1 MTNILSDLRR
11 LTEAVHAA
19 GADIAPTYREYVQL
33 AFAIATDC
41 GEAGRSDFLM
51 LCSLSAKY
59 DVHAAN
65 KLFSNALK
73 TNNNSIHIGT
83 AFHLAELCNVRP
95 RPAEKPRQDTPTGTL
110 GTPGAPHPAASH
122 THAHG
127 YYNRAEMPAEKFPEA
142 PAASLPAE
150 AADAGTAN
158 SGTACS
164 GTTYPGTTY
173 PEAADPEAAD
183 EETCRGSEPL
193 TPLPCFDNRTLWP
206 APLNEIT
213 AHGTTRAQQ
222 DIMLLGAVTVLGA
235 SMNSHVRC
243 AYGGKM
249 ISPSLQTFIVA
260 LPASGKGVLSLVR
273 LLVEPIHDE
282 IRTEVATQMKAY
294 KKEKAAYDA
303 MGKERSKMEAPQM
316 PPNRMFLISGNNTG
330 TGILQNI
337 MDSDG
342 TGLICEA
349 EADTLSTAIGSDHGH
364 WSDTL
369 RKAFD
374 HDRLSYNRRTDQ
386 EYREVK
392 RIFLA
397 VLLSGTPAQVRALIP
412 SAENGLFSRQL
423 FYYMH
428 GIYTWADQFACGE
441 IDLDEIFRSIGRD
454 WQLKLDILKEHGI
467 HTLRLTDEQKKEFNA
482 LFSDLFF
489 RSDIANGN
497 EMRSFIARLAVNIC
511 RIMSTIAMLRVLE
524 IPQPY
529 QLKSSDRYAPVP
541 DKEIPTDNVKDG
553 IITRW
558 DITITPEDFKAVLG
572 LVKPLYR
579 HATHILSFLPSSEI
593 PHRANADR
601 DAFFDALGDE
611 FTRTQLTEQATAMGI
626 KPNTALSWLRR
637 LVKKGLFVMKE
648 KGTYVR
654 ARVCVC

>member
-1 MTNILSDLRR
+1 MTNIESLR
-11 LTEAVHAA
+11 LITEAVETA
-19 GADIAPTYREYVQL
+19 GADIAPSYAEYVQL

-41 GEAGRSDFLM
+41 GEAGREFFHR
-51 LCSLSAKY
+51 LCRISAKY
-59 DVHAAN
+59 QREHAERM
-65 KLFSNALK
+65 FSNALIK
-73 TNNNSIHIGT
+73 QHGEIHLGT
-83 AFHLAELCNVRP
+83 AFHLAESTGVKICREEVMNSRKN
-95 RPAEKPRQDTPTGTL
+95 AENALNAPYNFSTHRRAYNKEEEEEEEEENDNDENANASEELSTDSDPLQPLPT
-110 GTPGAPHPAASH
+110 
-122 THAHG
+122 
-127 YYNRAEMPAEKFPEA
+127 FPEA
-142 PAASLPAE
+142 
-150 AADAGTAN
+150 D
-158 SGTACS
+158 
-164 GTTYPGTTY
+164 
-173 PEAADPEAAD
+173 
-183 EETCRGSEPL
+183 
-193 TPLPCFDNRTLWP
+193 WP
-206 APLNEIT
+206 KILMLILSYATSPT
-213 AHGTTRAQQ
+213 QR
-222 DIMLLGAVTVLGA
+222 DILLLGALTALGA
-235 SMNSHVRC
+235 TMERYVRC
-243 AYGGKM
+243 SYSGKYQ
-249 ISPSLQTFIVA
+249 SPCLQTFFVA
-260 LPASGKGVLSLVR
+260 PPASGKSGLSLIR
-273 LLVEPIHDE
+273 LLVEPIHDK
-282 IRTEVATQMKAY
+282 IRQQVDEEMKAY
-294 KKEKAAYDA
+294 RKEKKNYELL
-303 MGKERSKMEAPQM
+303 GKERVNTEAPQM
-316 PPNRMFLISGNNTG
+316 PPNKMFLISGNNSG

-337 MDSDG
+337 MDANG
-342 TGLICEA
+342 TGLICET
-349 EADTLSTAIGSDHGH
+349 DTIASAISSEYGH

-626 KPNTALSWLRR
+626 KTNTALSWLRR
-637 LVKKGLFVMKE
+637 LVKKGLFAMKE

>member
-1 MTNILSDLRR
+1 M
-11 LTEAVHAA
+11 
-19 GADIAPTYREYVQL
+19 YVKCSFLQQVV
-33 AFAIATDC
+33 DC
-41 GEAGRSDFLM
+41 GES
-51 LCSLSAKY
+51 
-59 DVHAAN
+59 
-65 KLFSNALK
+65 
-73 TNNNSIHIGT
+73 
-83 AFHLAELCNVRP
+83 
-95 RPAEKPRQDTPTGTL
+95 PAQR
-110 GTPGAPHPAASH
+110 
-122 THAHG
+122 
-127 YYNRAEMPAEKFPEA
+127 
-142 PAASLPAE
+142 
-150 AADAGTAN
+150 
-158 SGTACS
+158 
-164 GTTYPGTTY
+164 
-173 PEAADPEAAD
+173 
-183 EETCRGSEPL
+183 
-193 TPLPCFDNRTLWP
+193 
-206 APLNEIT
+206 
-213 AHGTTRAQQ
+213 
-222 DIMLLGAVTVLGA
+222 DILLLGALTVFGA
-235 SMNSHVRC
+235 TLNRLLSFV
-243 AYGGKM
+243 YGRK
-249 ISPSLQTFIVA
+249 IKFPCLQTFVIA
-260 LPASGKGVLSLVR
+260 PPASGKGALTWVR
-273 LLVEPIHDE
+273 RLAEPLHDALME
-282 IRTEVATQMKAY
+282 SYSEKMKAY
-294 KKEKAAYDA
+294 RLEKVQWDMLGKEKAN
-303 MGKERSKMEAPQM
+303 KPEPERPCMK
-316 PPNRMFLISGNNTG
+316 MFLIAGDNSGAGMLEN
-330 TGILQNI
+330 L
-337 MDSDG
+337 MDANG
-342 TGLICEA
+342 AGLICET
-349 EADTLSTAIGSDHGH
+349 EADTIASAISSEYGH

-541 DKEIPTDNVKDG
+541 DKEIPADNVKDG

>member
-1 MTNILSDLRR
+1 MTNIESLR
-11 LTEAVHAA
+11 LITEAVETA
-19 GADIAPTYREYVQL
+19 GADIAPSYTEYVQL

-41 GEAGRSDFLM
+41 GEAGREFFHR
-51 LCSLSAKY
+51 LCRISAKY
-59 DVHAAN
+59 QREHAERM
-65 KLFSNALK
+65 FSNALIK
-73 TNNNSIHIGT
+73 QHGEIHLGT
-83 AFHLAELCNVRP
+83 AFHLAESTGVKICREEVMNSRKN
-95 RPAEKPRQDTPTGTL
+95 AENALNAPYNFPTHRRAYNKVEEEENDNDENTN
-110 GTPGAPHPAASH
+110 APEELSTDSDPLQPLP
-122 THAHG
+122 T
-127 YYNRAEMPAEKFPEA
+127 FPEA
-142 PAASLPAE
+142 
-150 AADAGTAN
+150 D
-158 SGTACS
+158 
-164 GTTYPGTTY
+164 
-173 PEAADPEAAD
+173 
-183 EETCRGSEPL
+183 
-193 TPLPCFDNRTLWP
+193 WP
-206 APLNEIT
+206 KILMLIMSYATSPT
-213 AHGTTRAQQ
+213 QR
-222 DIMLLGAVTVLGA
+222 DILLLGALTALGA
-235 SMNSHVRC
+235 TMERYVRC
-243 AYGGKM
+243 SYSGKYQ
-249 ISPSLQTFIVA
+249 SPCLQTFFVA
-260 LPASGKGVLSLVR
+260 PPASGKSGLSLIR
-273 LLVEPIHDE
+273 LLVEPIHDK
-282 IRTEVATQMKAY
+282 IRQQVDEEMKAY
-294 KKEKAAYDA
+294 RKEKKNYELL
-303 MGKERSKMEAPQM
+303 GKERVNTEAPQM
-316 PPNRMFLISGNNTG
+316 PPNKMFLISGNNSG

-337 MDSDG
+337 MDANG
-342 TGLICEA
+342 TGLICET
-349 EADTLSTAIGSDHGH
+349 EADTIASAISSEYGH

-489 RSDIANGN
+489 
-497 EMRSFIARLAVNIC
+497 RLAVNIC

-654 ARVCVC
+654 ARVCVY

>member
-1 MTNILSDLRR
+1 MQS
-11 LTEAVHAA
+11 
-19 GADIAPTYREYVQL
+19 
-33 AFAIATDC
+33 
-41 GEAGRSDFLM
+41 
-51 LCSLSAKY
+51 
-59 DVHAAN
+59 
-65 KLFSNALK
+65 
-73 TNNNSIHIGT
+73 
-83 AFHLAELCNVRP
+83 
-95 RPAEKPRQDTPTGTL
+95 
-110 GTPGAPHPAASH
+110 
-122 THAHG
+122 
-127 YYNRAEMPAEKFPEA
+127 
-142 PAASLPAE
+142 
-150 AADAGTAN
+150 
-158 SGTACS
+158 
-164 GTTYPGTTY
+164 
-173 PEAADPEAAD
+173 
-183 EETCRGSEPL
+183 
-193 TPLPCFDNRTLWP
+193 
-206 APLNEIT
+206 
-213 AHGTTRAQQ
+213 
-222 DIMLLGAVTVLGA
+222 
-235 SMNSHVRC
+235 
-243 AYGGKM
+243 
-249 ISPSLQTFIVA
+249 FIVA
-260 LPASGKGVLSLVR
+260 PAASGKGVLSLIR
-273 LLVEPIHDE
+273 LLVMPIHDD
-282 IRTEVATQMKAY
+282 IRQQVEKEMNVY
-294 KKEKAAYDA
+294 KKAKVAYEM
-303 MGKERSKMEAPQM
+303 MGKERAKAEIPEI
-316 PPNRMFLISGNNTG
+316 PLNRMFLISGNNTG

-337 MDSDG
+337 MDNNG
-342 TGLICEA
+342 TGLICET
-349 EADTLSTAIGSDHGH
+349 EADTISTAIGSEYGH
-364 WSDTL
+364 WSETL
-369 RKAFD
+369 RRAFD
-374 HDRLSYNRRTDQ
+374 HDWLAYNRRTNQ
-386 EYREVK
+386 EYRENK
-392 RIFLA
+392 KSYLSL
-397 VLLSGTPAQVRALIP
+397 LLSGTPAQVRALIP

-637 LVKKGLFVMKE
+637 LVKKGLFAMKE

>member
-1 MTNILSDLRR
+1 MTNIESLR
-11 LTEAVHAA
+11 LITEAVETA
-19 GADIAPTYREYVQL
+19 GADIAPSYTEYVQL

-41 GEAGRSDFLM
+41 GEAGREFFHR
-51 LCSLSAKY
+51 LCRISAKY
-59 DVHAAN
+59 QRERAERM
-65 KLFSNALK
+65 FSNALIK
-73 TNNNSIHIGT
+73 QHGEIHLGT
-83 AFHLAELCNVRP
+83 AFHLAESTGVKICREEVMNSRKNAANALNAP
-95 RPAEKPRQDTPTGTL
+95 YNFPTHRRAYNKVEEEENDNDENTN
-110 GTPGAPHPAASH
+110 APEELSTDSDPLQPLP
-122 THAHG
+122 T
-127 YYNRAEMPAEKFPEA
+127 FPEA
-142 PAASLPAE
+142 
-150 AADAGTAN
+150 D
-158 SGTACS
+158 
-164 GTTYPGTTY
+164 
-173 PEAADPEAAD
+173 
-183 EETCRGSEPL
+183 
-193 TPLPCFDNRTLWP
+193 WP
-206 APLNEIT
+206 KILMLIMSYATSPT
-213 AHGTTRAQQ
+213 QR
-222 DIMLLGAVTVLGA
+222 DILLLGALTALGA
-235 SMNSHVRC
+235 TMERYVRC
-243 AYGGKM
+243 SYSGKYQ
-249 ISPSLQTFIVA
+249 SPCLQTFFVA
-260 LPASGKGVLSLVR
+260 PPASGKSGLSLIR
-273 LLVEPIHDE
+273 LLVEPIHDK
-282 IRTEVATQMKAY
+282 IRQQVDEEMKAY
-294 KKEKAAYDA
+294 RKEKKNYELL
-303 MGKERSKMEAPQM
+303 GKERVNTEAPQM
-316 PPNRMFLISGNNTG
+316 PPNKMFLISGNNSG

-337 MDSDG
+337 MDANG
-342 TGLICEA
+342 TGLICET
-349 EADTLSTAIGSDHGH
+349 EADTIASAISSEYGH

>member
-1 MTNILSDLRR
+1 MTNIESLR
-11 LTEAVHAA
+11 LITEAVETA
-19 GADIAPTYREYVQL
+19 GTDIAPSYTEYVQL

-41 GEAGRSDFLM
+41 GEAGREFFHR
-51 LCSLSAKY
+51 LCRISAKY
-59 DVHAAN
+59 QREHAERM
-65 KLFSNALK
+65 FSNALIK
-73 TNNNSIHIGT
+73 QHGEIHLGT
-83 AFHLAELCNVRP
+83 AFHLAESTGVKICREEVMNSRKN
-95 RPAEKPRQDTPTGTL
+95 AENALNAPYNFPTHRRAYNKVEEEENDNDENTN
-110 GTPGAPHPAASH
+110 APEELSTDSDPLQPLP
-122 THAHG
+122 T
-127 YYNRAEMPAEKFPEA
+127 FPEA
-142 PAASLPAE
+142 
-150 AADAGTAN
+150 D
-158 SGTACS
+158 
-164 GTTYPGTTY
+164 
-173 PEAADPEAAD
+173 
-183 EETCRGSEPL
+183 
-193 TPLPCFDNRTLWP
+193 WP
-206 APLNEIT
+206 KILMLIMSYAISPT
-213 AHGTTRAQQ
+213 QR
-222 DIMLLGAVTVLGA
+222 DILLLGALTALGA
-235 SMNSHVRC
+235 TMERYVRC
-243 AYGGKM
+243 SYSGKYQ
-249 ISPSLQTFIVA
+249 SPCLQTFFVA
-260 LPASGKGVLSLVR
+260 PPASGKSGLSLIR
-273 LLVEPIHDE
+273 LLVEPIHDK
-282 IRTEVATQMKAY
+282 IRQQVDEEMKAY
-294 KKEKAAYDA
+294 RKEKKNYELL
-303 MGKERSKMEAPQM
+303 GKERVNTEAPQM
-316 PPNRMFLISGNNTG
+316 PPNKMFLISGNNSG

-337 MDSDG
+337 MDANG
-342 TGLICEA
+342 TGLICET
-349 EADTLSTAIGSDHGH
+349 EAIASAISSEYGH

>member
-1 MTNILSDLRR
+1 MTNIESLR
-11 LTEAVHAA
+11 LITEAVETA
-19 GADIAPTYREYVQL
+19 GADIAPSYAEYVQL

-41 GEAGRSDFLM
+41 GEAGREFFHR
-51 LCSLSAKY
+51 LCRISAKY
-59 DVHAAN
+59 QREHAERM
-65 KLFSNALK
+65 FSNALMK
-73 TNNNSIHIGT
+73 QHGEIHLGT
-83 AFHLAELCNVRP
+83 AFHLAESTGVKICREEVMNSRKN
-95 RPAEKPRQDTPTGTL
+95 AENALNAPYNFSTHRRAYNKVEEEENDNDENTNASEELSTDSDPLQPLPT
-110 GTPGAPHPAASH
+110 
-122 THAHG
+122 
-127 YYNRAEMPAEKFPEA
+127 FPEA
-142 PAASLPAE
+142 
-150 AADAGTAN
+150 D
-158 SGTACS
+158 
-164 GTTYPGTTY
+164 
-173 PEAADPEAAD
+173 
-183 EETCRGSEPL
+183 
-193 TPLPCFDNRTLWP
+193 WP
-206 APLNEIT
+206 KILMLIMSYATSPT
-213 AHGTTRAQQ
+213 QR
-222 DIMLLGAVTVLGA
+222 DILLLGALTALGA
-235 SMNSHVRC
+235 TMERYVRC
-243 AYGGKM
+243 SYSGKYQ
-249 ISPSLQTFIVA
+249 SPCLQTFFVA
-260 LPASGKGVLSLVR
+260 PPASGKSGLSLIR
-273 LLVEPIHDE
+273 LLVEPIHDK
-282 IRTEVATQMKAY
+282 IRQQVDEEMKNY
-294 KKEKAAYDA
+294 ELL
-303 MGKERSKMEAPQM
+303 GKERVNTEAPQM
-316 PPNRMFLISGNNTG
+316 PPNKMFLISGNNSG

-337 MDSDG
+337 MDANG
-342 TGLICEA
+342 TGLICET
-349 EADTLSTAIGSDHGH
+349 EADTIASAISSEYGH

>member
-73 TNNNSIHIGT
+73 TNNNSVHIGT

-95 RPAEKPRQDTPTGTL
+95 RPAEKPRQDAPAGTL
-110 GTPGAPHPAASH
+110 GTPGAPYPAASH

-127 YYNRAEMPAEKFPEA
+127 YYNKAEMPAEEFPEA

-150 AADAGTAN
+150 AADAGTAY
-158 SGTACS
+158 SGTANA
-164 GTTYPGTTY
+164 GTTY
-173 PEAADPEAAD
+173 PEAAD

-282 IRTEVATQMKAY
+282 IRLHTAEAMKQY
-294 KKEKAAYDA
+294 RKEKGAYDSL
-303 MGKERSKMEAPQM
+303 GKERSQAT
-316 PPNRMFLISGNNTG
+316 PPALPPDRMFLISGNNTG

-337 MDSDG
+337 MDSEG
-342 TGLICEA
+342 IGLICES
-349 EADTLSTAIGSDHGH
+349 EADTISTAIGSEYGH
-364 WSDTL
+364 WSDTM

-374 HDRLSYNRRTDQ
+374 HDRLSYNRRTDH

-392 RIFLA
+392 KTYLS
-397 VLLSGTPAQVRALIP
+397 VLLSGTPSQVKPLIP
-412 SAENGLFSRQL
+412 TAENGLFSRQV
-423 FYYMH
+423 FYYMPAIH
-428 GIYTWADQFACGE
+428 HWQNQFDRNDGNLEDTFKALGMEWKDKLKTIVMNGIF
-441 IDLDEIFRSIGRD
+441 
-454 WQLKLDILKEHGI
+454 
-467 HTLRLTDEQKKEFNA
+467 TLHLTDGQKDEFNR
-482 LFSDLFF
+482 LFSRLFV
-489 RSDIANGN
+489 RSGLANGN
-497 EMRSFIARLAVNIC
+497 EMSSSVARLAINIC
-511 RIMSTIAMLRVLE
+511 RIMEVVAMLRAMEQGE
-524 IPQPY
+524 ITASPY
-529 QLKSSDRYAPVP
+529 VSP
-541 DKEIPTDNVKDG
+541 DPHTATDNLKDH
-553 IITRW
+553 IVSRW
-558 DITITPEDFKAVLG
+558 NLLIASDDFHAVLS
-572 LVKPLYR
+572 LAESLYR
-579 HATHILSFLPSSEI
+579 HTTHILSFLPNTEVAS
-593 PHRANADR
+593 RGNADR
-601 DAFFDALGDE
+601 DALVDSMEEE
-611 FTRTQLTEQATAMGI
+611 FTRASFLQKAGEMGI
-626 KPNTALSWLRR
+626 KSETASTWLKRMQKHG
-637 LVKKGLFVMKE
+637 LVENVDGKGNYRKPKV
-648 KGTYVR
+648 
-654 ARVCVC
+654 